1 MDHDISRPLML
12 LMAAFLFLHSPLFFS
27 MEFTNNKVSLSHSL
41 YVCSLLPASCCGK
54 SVLFGRFMR
63 GWMREKEN
71 KTKTSLHPLH
81 QRNTGVCVCVFLC
94 LCIYSRKKRRKKE
107 RDSSSDGCRGWN
119 SKLRPLARFSLL
131 LIYSL
136 LAFWVFFFFFSE
148 LLLRSLVLGPFFSF
162 SRHFF
167 FVV

>member
-136 LAFWVFFFFFSE
+136 LAFWVFFFFSE